1 MTSWAF
7 PLASCRTMPLI
18 QEVFFKTHNNFTA
31 GPVNDVKLLLIQR
44 VFLKTHDP
52 PLLTN
57 TARSQAQA
65 FNSRGLFQD
74 P

>member
-44 VFLKTHDP
+44 VFFKTHD
-52 PLLTN
+52 N
-57 TARSQAQA
+57 RERYGFIRSQRWH
-65 FNSRGLFQD
+65 FNSKGLFQD

>member
-18 QEVFFKTHNNFTA
+18 QKVFFKTHNNFTA

-52 PLLTN
+52 GATLALI
-57 TARSQAQA
+57 
-65 FNSRGLFQD
+65 RGVFFL
-74 P
+74 